1 MNEED
6 YKTILASLD
15 ASLSII
21 GSEAP
26 PSGMERAVYGEL
38 QKIRET
44 LIRTR
49 RDYLNDR
56 ARDSR
61 SPLGKK

>member
-1 MNEED
+1 MKDED
-6 YKTILASLD
+6 YKAILSSLD

-21 GSEAP
+21 GSEVP
-26 PSGMERAVYGEL
+26 PGGKEREVYEEL

-44 LIRTR
+44 LIRTQ
-49 RDYLNDR
+49 RDFLKGK

-61 SPLGKK
+61 SPLGRP